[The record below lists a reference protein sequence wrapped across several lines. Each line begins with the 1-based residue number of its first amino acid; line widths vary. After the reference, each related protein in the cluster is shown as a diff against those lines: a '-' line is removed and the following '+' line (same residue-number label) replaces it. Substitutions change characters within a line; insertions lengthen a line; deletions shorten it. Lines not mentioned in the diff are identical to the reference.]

1 MAYTLALLHT
11 GHLLIPVFAE
21 LGREFLPG
29 VKVFHMLD
37 ESLIKNTIAAG
48 RLEKVTVRRVV
59 SLVGLA
65 REAGADVVLVT
76 CSSIG
81 PAVEVARQLFDF
93 PVLRVDEA
101 MAAEA
106 CRRGKRIG
114 VLATLRSTLEPTV
127 NLLRDTAA
135 KMGRASEIVS
145 CLCEGAYDAVVA
157 GDTATHDRRL
167 SATLAELAGRV
178 DVVVLAQASMAGALK
193 RMPPV
198 EPGVPILASPEL
210 AIQQARDVL
219 LALNEKHP
227 EDRDPHNARSCAHA
241 GAGDPSELKLEKEKS
256 S

>member
-1 MAYTLALLHT
+1 MSSTLTLIHT
-11 GHLLIPVFAE
+11 GHLLIPVFSE
-21 LGREFLPG
+21 LCREFLPG
-29 VKVFHMLD
+29 VNVFHMLD
-37 ESLIKNTIAAG
+37 DSLIKNTIAAG
-48 RLEKVTVRRVV
+48 TLEKVAIRRVV

-65 REAGADVVLVT
+65 REAGADAVLVT

-135 KMGRASEIVS
+135 KMGRDSEIVS

-157 GDTATHDRRL
+157 GDTATHDRL
-167 SATLAELAGRV
+167 LAAKLAEVAGLV
-178 DVVVLAQASMAGALK
+178 DVIVLAQASMAGALK
-193 RMPPV
+193 RMPAA
-198 EPGVPILASPEL
+198 EPRVLILASPEL
-210 AIQQARDVL
+210 AIRQTKNVL
-219 LALNEKHP
+219 LALNADP
-227 EDRDPHNARSCAHA
+227 EAAPDPA
-241 GAGDPSELKLEKEKS
+241 LTL
-256 S
+256 